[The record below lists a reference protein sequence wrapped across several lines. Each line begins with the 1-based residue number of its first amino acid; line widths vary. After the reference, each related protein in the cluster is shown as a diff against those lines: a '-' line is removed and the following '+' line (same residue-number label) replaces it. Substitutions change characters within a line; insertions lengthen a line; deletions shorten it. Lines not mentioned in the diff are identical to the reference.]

1 MLPTHAI
8 PMQFYLPRR
17 DTDTNLWKT
26 EKFKIPM
33 TGNRMPF
40 KNLAIILWILGLT
53 QVVWG
58 YFPPDDPAELTRTW
72 EQAELIFFIDGEP
85 LEGPLNDQRIMRK
98 LASLPSGAKYPAL
111 LYLHGCYGIDRDQ
124 SVEFWRQLARAG
136 YVVIRPDSFA
146 RRNRPEQCGKQ
157 VPWVYEARLS
167 EVYYALEQMRTLP
180 WIDVNNMVL
189 YGHSEGGV
197 AASRYAGL
205 AFDGVVISA
214 ASCQK
219 FAIRV
224 PSLAVGSVDDEQ
236 LNGEFCNLAQDQL
249 LLPGDNHQILS
260 DPVARERIR
269 AFIEG
274 VTGFRTG
281 YGMGLP

>member
-1 MLPTHAI
+1 MPIRHFIIFAWLICT
-8 PMQFYLPRR
+8 
-17 DTDTNLWKT
+17 T
-26 EKFKIPM
+26 EAL
-33 TGNRMPF
+33 R
-40 KNLAIILWILGLT
+40 A
-53 QVVWG
+53 

-72 EQAELIFFIDGEP
+72 EQAELILFVNGEQF
-85 LEGPLNDQRIMRK
+85 EGALGDLRVTRL
-98 LASLPSGAKYPAL
+98 LASLPQGTKYPTL

-124 SVEFWRQLARAG
+124 SVDFWRQLARAG
-136 YVVIRPDSFA
+136 YAIIRPDSFA
-146 RRNRPEQCGKQ
+146 RKNRPEQCGKQ
-157 VPWVYEARLS
+157 VSWVYEARLS
-167 EVYYALEQMRTLP
+167 EVDYALEKMRAIP
-180 WIDVNNMVL
+180 WVDLNNMVL

-219 FAIRV
+219 YAIRV
-224 PSLAVGSVDDEQ
+224 PSLAVGSVNDEQ
-236 LNGEFCNLAQDQL
+236 LNGQFCDRAEDLL
-249 LLPGDNHQILS
+249 LLPGDAHQILV
-260 DPVARERIR
+260 DPIARERIR

>member
-1 MLPTHAI
+1 MSIKHLVLI
-8 PMQFYLPRR
+8 P
-17 DTDTNLWKT
+17 
-26 EKFKIPM
+26 
-33 TGNRMPF
+33 
-40 KNLAIILWILGLT
+40 WILGFT
-53 QVVWG
+53 PPVWG

-72 EQAELIFFIDGEP
+72 ERAELMLFIDGEP
-85 LEGPLNDQRIMRK
+85 LEGPLSERRVLNRLQ
-98 LASLPSGAKYPAL
+98 ALPEGKKYPTL

-124 SVEFWRQLARAG
+124 SEDFWRQLARAG
-136 YVVIRPDSFA
+136 YAIIRPDSFA
-146 RRNRPEQCGKQ
+146 RRNRPEQCGEQ

-167 EVYYALEQMRTLP
+167 EVDYALEKMRALP
-180 WIDVNNMVL
+180 WIDLNNMVL

-224 PSLAVGSVDDEQ
+224 PSLAVGSANDER
-236 LNGEFCNLAQDQL
+236 LNGQFCDRAQDQL
-249 LLPGDNHQILS
+249 LLPGDVHQILV
-260 DPVARERIR
+260 DPTARERVR

-274 VTGFRTG
+274 VTGYRTG
-281 YGMGLP
+281 YGTGLP